1 MGRLPR
7 PTGDDLIYHA
17 INRGNNRADVLGPD
31 GERDMFLGDLARTK
45 ARYPFALF
53 GYCLM
58 SNHFHLLLKP
68 APGQSISRILQSLTV
83 AHTWRHHRRQG
94 TSGHVWQG
102 RFRSP
107 VIQDGDHLL
116 VVLRYIEANPVRAAM
131 VADPCEYTW
140 SSHRCHGAGHADPIL
155 DSFPEWEQL
164 GRTEPERRARWRRK
178 VRGEQP
184 AKELDGVRSS
194 VRSGRPYGAE
204 DWVEVISHRL
214 GIVREPRRRGR
225 PPREKM
231 LCRVGKG
238 RPAGSIELRVSPSP
252 SKIPYGGF
260 SPVRLQ
266 MDRQWR
272 PSTTSR
278 GLSAVHIRL
287 MRPSYTPPQLQ
298 LPGIRDPRRDYPFEN
313 LSVQCGTTPNN

>member
-1 MGRLPR
+1 
-7 PTGDDLIYHA
+7 
-17 INRGNNRADVLGPD
+17 
-31 GERDMFLGDLARTK
+31 
-45 ARYPFALF
+45 
-53 GYCLM
+53 M

-140 SSHRCHGAGHADPIL
+140 SSHRCHGAGHADPLL
-155 DSFPEWEQL
+155 DSFPGWEQL

-178 VRGEQP
+178 VRGEQR

-194 VRSGRPYGAE
+194 VRSGQPYGAE

-214 GIVREPRRRGR
+214 GIVREPRCRGR
-225 PPREKM
+225 PPREK
-231 LCRVGKG
+231 
-238 RPAGSIELRVSPSP
+238 
-252 SKIPYGGF
+252 
-260 SPVRLQ
+260 
-266 MDRQWR
+266 
-272 PSTTSR
+272 
-278 GLSAVHIRL
+278 
-287 MRPSYTPPQLQ
+287 TP
-298 LPGIRDPRRDYPFEN
+298 
-313 LSVQCGTTPNN
+313 